1 MAGAVEGAR
10 RTDLEEALVSCP
22 EEMRRRGVRPNA
34 PNYRDTPLLSVGKL
48 VRVQVAAGRWRR
60 ATIECHDEG
69 DGTVDVLFMNT
80 GTAGLGQREDAQ
92 AAEEEATLPVSAV
105 RPLEDFEVQPEQE
118 LRGAFAEDLFATA
131 ARVKDEANC
140 LFKLPDYEAAV
151 ERYALAIDELR
162 RFSSGTSSS
171 STQVLVNQGGV
182 LRKGIVTANNSESER
197 ADVELVDLQSRQRHV
212 VRGAPCRTL
221 VVVREEQLQLQTALY
236 MNRARSLMQLSRQ
249 QEAAQD
255 LSIVIGFWSAPGRV
269 GTEAAETDAE
279 QERRKYLAKA
289 LFLRAKTRLARLRI
303 EPARADVRE
312 AWSLDPPEDTAKELR
327 SLEKNIDIT
336 HKREQ
341 ISTKRLHKEICK
353 MADAAM
359 SNLTTEQLAS
369 FGAGGLPPGDL

>member
-1 MAGAVEGAR
+1 MAGAVEVAR
-10 RTDLEEALVSCP
+10 RTDL

-34 PNYRDTPLLSVGKL
+34 PNYRDTPLLSIGKL

-80 GTAGLGQREDAQ
+80 GTAGPGQLADTEI

-105 RPLEDFEVQPEQE
+105 RPLEEFEVQTEPE
-118 LRGAFAEDLFATA
+118 LRLAFAEDLFATA

-151 ERYALAIDELR
+151 EHYALAIDELR
-162 RFSSGTSSS
+162 RFSSGTASS
-171 STQVLVNQGGV
+171 STQVLVNQAGV
-182 LRKGIVTANNSESER
+182 LRKGTVTAINSESER
-197 ADVELVDLQSRQRHV
+197 ADVELVDLQSGQRQV

-269 GTEAAETDAE
+269 GTEATETNAE
-279 QERRKYLAKA
+279 QERRKHLAKA